1 MATKTYEPIATTTLA
16 SAAASYTFSSI
27 PGTYTDIILIA
38 SLLGTSPN
46 YPRVKINADAG
57 AVYSYTYMTGN
68 GTAADSNR
76 SANVSGSSY
85 VTANAQFS
93 ATSPLILQSH
103 FQSYS
108 NTTTNKTFLNR
119 VSQAG
124 TAVEASISLWRSSN
138 AITSIEVLASGGN
151 LAIGS
156 VLTLYGIK
164 AA

>member
-1 MATKTYEPIATTTLA
+1 MAKTYEPIATTTLA

-27 PGTYTDIILIA
+27 PGTYSDIILVA

-46 YPRVKINADAG
+46 YPRIKINADTG
-57 AVYSYTYMTGN
+57 ANYSYTWLSGD
-68 GTAADSNR
+68 GTAASSNR
-76 SANVSGSSY
+76 SSSVSGSSY

-93 ATSPLILQSH
+93 ATNPLVLQSH

-108 NTTTNKTFLNR
+108 NTTTYKTFLNR
-119 VSQAG
+119 ASQSG

-138 AITSIEVLASGGN
+138 AITSIEILASSGN

>member
-1 MATKTYEPIATTTLA
+1 MATRTYEPIATYTLA
-16 SAAASYTFSSI
+16 SAAASYTFNTI
-27 PGTYTDIILIA
+27 PATYTDIILIA

-46 YPRVKINADAG
+46 YPRIKINADVG
-57 AVYSYTYMTGN
+57 SVYSYTYITGN
-68 GTAADSNR
+68 GSAADSNQ
-76 SANVSGSSY
+76 SSNVSGSSY

-93 ATSPLILQSH
+93 ATTPLILQSH

-108 NTTTNKTFLNR
+108 NTTTYKTFLTR
-119 VSQAG
+119 ASQAG
-124 TAVEASISLWRSSN
+124 TATEASISLWRSSN
-138 AITSIEVLASGGN
+138 AITSIEVLASSGN